1 MKRVQQGFTLIE
13 RMIVVPIMGILAAV
27 APPAFALYDDRKTQS
42 YEMPDFIFSLYDRST
57 QNYFCHATRVSK
69 DFLLTAAHCFF
80 DGYKY
85 THEAGNTV
93 LVSFSGEKVSYYAGL
108 VREVILHPKYSEKHR
123 TIEEL
128 MSKKKADPSFNIPGG
143 GFALANP
150 FDLALIKVDSSQLP
164 DAKEYPDL
172 FSGRELIKIFNPK
185 KPNEILVYSHYRH
198 LSKLKPANLKLEK
211 MVMSLW
217 APGNVIVIDYKEQ
230 SWLNASFKNS
240 PDQHICQ
247 GDSGSGAFIKNETTQ
262 NKITLVGVTSS
273 GREIDEEKHYICM
286 KYAHF
291 APISYE
297 NTTWIESVMRK

>member
-1 MKRVQQGFTLIE
+1 MKRFQQGLTMIE
-13 RMIVVPIMGILAAV
+13 LMIVVPIMGILAAV

-42 YEMPDFIFSLYDRST
+42 YEMPDFIFSLYDRRT
-57 QNYFCHATRVSK
+57 QTYFCQATRVSK

-85 THEAGNTV
+85 TYEAGNTV

-108 VREVILHPKYSEKHR
+108 VREVILRPKYSEKQR
-123 TIEEL
+123 TIVEL
-128 MSKKKADPSFNIPGG
+128 QLKKKADPSFIIPGG
-143 GFALANP
+143 GYALINP

-172 FSGRELIKIFNPK
+172 FSGRDLIKVFDQK
-185 KPNEILVYSHYRH
+185 RVNEILVYSHYRH
-198 LSKLKPANLKLEK
+198 LSKLKSAYPNIKLEK

-230 SWLNASFKNS
+230 SWLNVDFENS

-262 NKITLVGVTSS
+262 NKITLVGVASS
-273 GREIDEEKHYICM
+273 GGSIDDSYTCM
-286 KYAHF
+286 KRVAF